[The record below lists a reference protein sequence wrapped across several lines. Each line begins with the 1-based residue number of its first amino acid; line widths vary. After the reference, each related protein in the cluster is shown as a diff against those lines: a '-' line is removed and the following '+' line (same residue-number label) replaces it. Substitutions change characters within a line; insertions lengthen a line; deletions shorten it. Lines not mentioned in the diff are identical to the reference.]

1 MTKSRGSWYSAY
13 TKNRYNKLW
22 FVNSVESHLH
32 IAIYLLLMYYKIF
45 SSSLIVAGHMYL
57 KIWSGLRR
65 GHYLLEW
72 AEKIQFKK
80 SSNPDYRDLS
90 WNSSN
95 PPVQKE
101 LEKNLKKHCY
111 WATKFSLLPKARWA
125 EMGSIFQEIPLPIT
139 QSTWLNYMFEWYYST
154 TFLEGKGVRG
164 SLRGSRADP
173 RKWPI

>member
-1 MTKSRGSWYSAY
+1 MFRLPLVHDKKSKRKG
-13 TKNRYNKLW
+13 TKNVLIQRTLSKA
-22 FVNSVESHLH
+22 LH
-32 IAIYLLLMYYKIF
+32 RTQ
-45 SSSLIVAGHMYL
+45 LI
-57 KIWSGLRR
+57 I
-65 GHYLLEW
+65 EW

-173 RKWPI
+173 RKWPFLLK

>member
-1 MTKSRGSWYSAY
+1 MFWPNYVETKKLHICVSLFQKYGKFWSVLKLEYFIEHQ
-13 TKNRYNKLW
+13 TLKLW
-22 FVNSVESHLH
+22 GVY
-32 IAIYLLLMYYKIF
+32 I
-45 SSSLIVAGHMYL
+45 
-57 KIWSGLRR
+57 
-65 GHYLLEW
+65 LEW

-95 PPVQKE
+95 PPVQKK

-111 WATKFSLLPKARWA
+111 WATKFSLLPKTRWA

-154 TFLEGKGVRG
+154 TFLKGKEVWGSIRG
-164 SLRGSRADP
+164 FVLDP
-173 RKWPI
+173 RKCPF